1 MRRARVLAM
10 SLYGGL
16 VASNGPLPLGVGCG
30 LVLFCFIGDEIYVF
44 LHVPTLNS
52 CEPPLLCTK
61 KKQKSKIRNRSVV
74 VSLSMVSSI
83 KKKQ

>member
-16 VASNGPLPLGVGCG
+16 VASNGPLPFAVGRG
-30 LVLFCFIGDEIYVF
+30 LVLFLCFIGDEIYVF

-52 CEPPLLCTK
+52 CEPPLLL
-61 KKQKSKIRNRSVV
+61 QKSKTKKQPNIMLRNRSVV
-74 VSLSMVSSI
+74 YL
-83 KKKQ
+83 